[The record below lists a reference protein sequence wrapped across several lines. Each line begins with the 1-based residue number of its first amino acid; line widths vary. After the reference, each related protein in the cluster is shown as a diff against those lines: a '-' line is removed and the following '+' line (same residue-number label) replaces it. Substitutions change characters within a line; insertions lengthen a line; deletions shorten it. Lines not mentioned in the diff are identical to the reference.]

1 MNGKFDAYYDTIHE
15 IVNFLKRDLIGPIK
29 EDELLVSDA
38 PDDYYAMGKL
48 WPLPLEDNI
57 EHSVSLDGEFGQDEE
72 ILEDNVSEISEKIS
86 EVHKYRPSTMGVTV
100 VVPPEAKNLFFSF
113 TFAKYTF
120 QRVEQAAIGAEPD
133 KKIKYERNYQRIPYQ
148 IEGCFDVPS
157 SHSTQH
163 FENNEVD
170 GIQISLSVRKI
181 MKNASRLVTVTAS
194 NVKRVPKKS
203 TVVNESMLFQCKLT
217 LHCQHSFQPVFQN
230 DYQDFDNIENEL
242 NKMLYR
248 EDKNYAYGH
257 GCGSEYALVN
267 GEVFEIS
274 SEFSPMEL
282 VYQMMPS
289 QSSNADTMNLKF
301 LSQGNKHV
309 ILKALS
315 DFISEYKQWLKRQS
329 DLSTQLSDCD
339 HGIQYTLNNIKTCIT
354 RLSEGVSILES
365 NEDAWISFQYMNE
378 AMLLQRIKTKGVP
391 EDSVYWFPFQLA
403 YVLQIIPDMVHKE
416 TPFREVVD
424 LLWFPTG
431 GGKTEAYLAVASF
444 TIFYRRIH
452 QKPVSDGV
460 AIFMRYTL
468 RLLTVQQFE
477 RSAALICACE
487 VLRQK
492 YSLAGGEINIGL
504 WIGSGMTPNH
514 LKEAEDRLADLRA
527 MKPVYEGSPVQ
538 VTKCPWCNANIDVS
552 GYVITKNSMSIH
564 CSNPNCTFHSGLPI
578 YVVDDDIYNKKPTL
592 VLSTIDK
599 FARITWEPLTRNLFS
614 QGQLSPDLI
623 IQDELHLISGPL
635 GSLAGLYEIAL
646 EALCDNAYKPK
657 IIASTATVKQAN
669 EQIKALYNRDFFQ
682 FPPNGISAEDSFFAV
697 RAGKDQRP
705 ARTYLGL
712 CETGGSITDLFI
724 RVFANLHFLKVLFL
738 KQGKSQ
744 EILDHFYTTVGYFNA
759 IKDLGGSSSILND
772 RITTHIR
779 SLATRKFQIEAQAAS
794 LDTADLKP
802 YFNHEELTS
811 RKSAQSIKETLTQL
825 EISYPD
831 DKCYSYVL
839 ASNMLSVGI
848 DVNRLGVMTVYGQP
862 KSNAEYIQATSRVG
876 RQNPGLV
883 LSLYSGQRSRDKSH
897 YEQFSFYHKSFYQYV
912 EATSVT
918 PFSARAMEKALH
930 CVFVTLVRHKIPNM
944 SSNDGA
950 AYFRENLTGVDEIK
964 AFILQRVQDVMPD
977 ARKFAEEWL
986 DCTASTWEEL
996 AISNPDTLFYKSNTG
1011 ISLLFSSQDESSLP
1025 FPTTLNSLR
1034 NVENTANVYLRTR

>member
-1 MNGKFDAYYDTIHE
+1 MSSKFDVYYDTIHE
-15 IVNFLKRDLIGPIK
+15 IVDFLNRDLVGPITQ
-29 EDELLVSDA
+29 DELLVTDA

-48 WPLPLEDNI
+48 WPLPLEQT
-57 EHSVSLDGEFGQDEE
+57 EETSVRLDGEFGRDEE
-72 ILEDNVSEISEKIS
+72 ILEDTLSEMSEKIS
-86 EVHKYRPSTMGVTV
+86 EVNKYQPSTMGVTV
-100 VVPPEAKNLFFSF
+100 VLPPEEEYLTFSF
-113 TFAKYTF
+113 SFGKYTF
-120 QRVEQAAIGAEPD
+120 ARVEQPSTEPD
-133 KKIKYERNYQRIPYQ
+133 EKIRYERNYQRIPCKL
-148 IEGCFDVPS
+148 EGHFSVPS
-157 SHSTQH
+157 TVTTEHFTQEE
-163 FENNEVD
+163 FD
-170 GIQISLSVRKI
+170 GLQISLSVRKI
-181 MKNASRLVTVTAS
+181 IKDGSKLVTVTAS

-203 TVVNESMLFQCKLT
+203 DLVNESMLFQCKLT
-217 LHCQHSFQPVFQN
+217 LQSQHSFLPVFQN
-230 DYQDFDNIENEL
+230 EYQTFDTLEGEL

-248 EDKNYAYGH
+248 EEKNHAYGH
-257 GCGSEYALVN
+257 GCGTQYELVQ
-267 GEVFEIS
+267 GAVYKIS
-274 SEFSPMEL
+274 SDFIPMEL
-282 VYQMMPS
+282 VYQMMPN
-289 QSSNADTMNLKF
+289 QSSNSDTMKLQF
-301 LSQGNKHV
+301 LSQGNKTAV
-309 ILKALS
+309 VAAMNE
-315 DFISEYKQWLKRQS
+315 FITEYQEWLKGQAK
-329 DLSTQLSDCD
+329 LSTTLTGCD
-339 HGIQYTLNNIKTCIT
+339 DAIRYTLGNIGTCIE
-354 RLSEGVSILES
+354 RLTEGVRILES
-365 NEDAWISFQYMNE
+365 NEDAWKSFQYMNE

-403 YVLQIIPDMVHKE
+403 YVLQIIPDMVSKE

-431 GGKTEAYLAVASF
+431 GGKTEAYLAVAGF

-492 YSLAGGEINIGL
+492 YNLAGGEISIGL

-514 LKEAEDRLADLRA
+514 LKEAEERLADLRG
-527 MKPVYEGSPVQ
+527 MKPVYEGNPVQ
-538 VTKCPWCNANIDVS
+538 VTKCPWCNSVIDVS
-552 GYVITKNSMSIH
+552 GYTVAQNSMNIQ
-564 CSNPNCTFHSGLPI
+564 CSNPKCTFHSGLPI
-578 YVVDDDIYNKKPTL
+578 YVVDDDIYKKKPTL

-599 FARITWEPLTRNLFS
+599 FARITWEPMTANLFS
-614 QGQLSPDLI
+614 QGHQAPDLV

-646 EALCDNAYKPK
+646 ESLCDNGYKPK
-657 IIASTATVKQAN
+657 IIASTATVKQAK
-669 EQIKALYNRDFFQ
+669 EQIKALYNREFFQ
-682 FPPNGISAEDSFFAV
+682 FPPNGISADDSFFAV

-724 RVFANLHFLKVLFL
+724 RVFANLHFLKVLFE
-738 KQGKSQ
+738 KQGKSK

-772 RITTHIR
+772 RIATNIR
-779 SLATRKFQIEAQAAS
+779 TLATRKFQEEAQRAS
-794 LDTADLKP
+794 LEVTDLKT
-802 YFNHEELTS
+802 YFNHDELTS
-811 RKSAQSIKETLTQL
+811 RKSAQSIKETLERL
-825 EISYPD
+825 EVSYPD
-831 DKCYSYVL
+831 DQCYSYVL

-918 PFSARAMEKALH
+918 PFSARAVEKSLH
-930 CVFVTLVRHKIPNM
+930 CIFITLVRHKVANM
-944 SSNDGA
+944 SSNSGA
-950 AYFRENLTGVDEIK
+950 ANFRENLSGVSEIK
-964 AFILQRVQDVMPD
+964 EYILKRVQDIMPD
-977 ARKFAEEWL
+977 AVHFASEWL
-986 DCTASTWEEL
+986 DCTSSTWEEL
-996 AISNPDTLFYKSNTG
+996 ALTNPDTLFYQSKTG
-1011 ISLLFSSQDESSLP
+1011 VSLLFSFQDETSLP

-1034 NVENTANVYLRTR
+1034 NVEDTANIYLASR

>member
-1 MNGKFDAYYDTIHE
+1 MNGKFDAYYDTIQE
-15 IVNFLKRDLIGPIK
+15 IANFLKRDLVGPIT
-29 EDELLVSDA
+29 EDELLVTEA

-48 WPLPLEDNI
+48 WPLSVQEAEED
-57 EHSVSLDGEFGQDEE
+57 SMSLDGEFGRDEE
-72 ILEDNVSEISEKIS
+72 ILEDNLSEISEKIS
-86 EVHKYRPSTMGVTV
+86 EVNKYRPSTMGVTV
-100 VVPPEAKNLFFSF
+100 VLPSEGKRLSFSF
-113 TFAKYTF
+113 SFGKYTYAK
-120 QRVEQAAIGAEPD
+120 VERASIGTDPEE
-133 KKIKYERNYQRIPYQ
+133 KIRYERNYQRVPYEV
-148 IEGCFDVPS
+148 EGEFKVPS
-157 SHSTQH
+157 ALATQH
-163 FENNEVD
+163 FENNGME
-170 GIQISLSVRKI
+170 GIQLSLSVRKR
-181 MKNASRLVTVTAS
+181 MNDGSKLVTVTAS
-194 NVKRVPKKS
+194 NVKRAPKNS
-203 TVVNESMLFQCKLT
+203 MVVNESMLFQCKLT
-217 LHCQHSFQPVFQN
+217 LRCQQSFQPVFQN
-230 DYQDFDNIENEL
+230 EYQDFDTLENER

-248 EDKNYAYGH
+248 EEKNYAYGH
-257 GCGSEYALVN
+257 GCGTQYDLQN

-274 SEFSPMEL
+274 SEFMPMEV
-282 VYQMMPS
+282 VYQMMPN
-289 QSSNADTMNLKF
+289 QSSNSDAMKLKF
-301 LSQGNKHV
+301 LSQGNKNV
-309 ILKALS
+309 ILKAIS
-315 DFISEYKQWLKRQS
+315 EFISEYEEWLHRQS
-329 DLSTQLSDCD
+329 VLSTQLSGCD
-339 HGIQYTLNNIKTCIT
+339 HAIQYTLDNISTCIT
-354 RLSEGVSILES
+354 RLSEGVRVLETD
-365 NEDAWISFQYMNE
+365 EDAWKSFQYMNE

-416 TPFREVVD
+416 NPFREVVD

-431 GGKTEAYLAVASF
+431 GGKTEAYLAVAGF

-492 YSLAGGEINIGL
+492 YSLAGGEISIGL

-527 MKPVYEGSPVQ
+527 MRPVYEGSPVQ
-538 VTKCPWCNANIDVS
+538 VTKCPWCNATIDVS
-552 GYVITKNSMSIH
+552 GYTIARNSMNIQ

-599 FARITWEPLTRNLFS
+599 FARITWEPMTGNLFS

-657 IIASTATVKQAN
+657 IIASTATVKQAK
-669 EQIKALYNRDFFQ
+669 EQIKALYNRPFFQ
-682 FPPNGISAEDSFFAV
+682 FPPNGISADDSFFAV
-697 RAGKDQRP
+697 RAGKEERP

-724 RVFANLHFLKVLFL
+724 RVFANLHFLKVLFQ
-738 KQGKSQ
+738 KQGKSE

-772 RITTHIR
+772 RIATHIR
-779 SLATRKFQIEAQAAS
+779 ALASRKFLAEAEAVS
-794 LDTADLKP
+794 LETADLKP
-802 YFNHEELTS
+802 YFNHDELTS
-811 RKSAQSIKETLTQL
+811 RKSAQNIKETLERL
-825 EISYPD
+825 EVSYPD

-918 PFSARAMEKALH
+918 PFSARAVEKALH
-930 CVFVTLVRHKIPNM
+930 CVFVTLVRHKIPDM
-944 SSNDGA
+944 SSNEGA
-950 AYFRENLTGVDEIK
+950 AYFRENLTGVAEIK
-964 AFILQRVQDVMPD
+964 ALILQRVQDVMPD
-977 ARKFAEEWL
+977 ARKFAQEWL

-1011 ISLLFSSQDESSLP
+1011 VSLLFSSQDESSLP

-1034 NVENTANVYLRTR
+1034 NVEDTANIYLRAR